1 MIAGLGSPP
10 LRVETR
16 RVPYPLLMGCTQ
28 PGLSYPGQ
36 YLWPRVIPAKL
47 VPYLIRERE
56 SRRQGA
62 WELDARLRGHDV
74 LLAIVGESHR
84 DGKRTLARRVL
95 LTS

>member
-1 MIAGLGSPP
+1 MSMAYIH
-10 LRVETR
+10 
-16 RVPYPLLMGCTQ
+16 Y
-28 PGLSYPGQ
+28 Q

-74 LLAIVGESHR
+74 LLAIVGESHG
-84 DGKRTLARRVL
+84 DGKRYACQAGAFDIMGISMLGCLHLAFDAL
-95 LTS
+95 LGSCSLSL